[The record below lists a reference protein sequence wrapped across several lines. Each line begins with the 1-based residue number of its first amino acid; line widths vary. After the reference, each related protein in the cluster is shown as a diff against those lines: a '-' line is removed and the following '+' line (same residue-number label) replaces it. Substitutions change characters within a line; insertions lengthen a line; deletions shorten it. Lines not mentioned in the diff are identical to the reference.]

1 MRAFNEVD
9 NFAMFNGEHP
19 QELFRRLSS
28 LHVKMN
34 NLGANHCYGKK
45 MKRKFVQAIFPF
57 MNETMNAI
65 KRGVGYHE
73 MTTNDVFNEIISMW
87 IFEKNAKDSLARA
100 HSLRA
105 SNLALKPK

>member
-1 MRAFNEVD
+1 
-9 NFAMFNGEHP
+9 MFNGEHP

-28 LHVKMN
+28 LRVKMN

-65 KRGVGYHE
+65 KHV
-73 MTTNDVFNEIISMW
+73 
-87 IFEKNAKDSLARA
+87 
-100 HSLRA
+100 
-105 SNLALKPK
+105 